1 MNKVVRALMCGVV
14 AIFLLGGVGIFA
26 DNVQSEDKPLTSVN
40 LSGLEA
46 SYAYLGTNY
55 SYINNGYEV
64 DSGCKPVSYMI
75 FVENHTS
82 YDIDDITAQFITK
95 YPNTVSEA
103 FDSFTGGS
111 YSLLPGGGGN
121 SEIVTLQVPQDLT
134 DDEIYKALADNK
146 LQIKVRIDKYEQTQS
161 VKWRRATKQEIRDY
175 AMPNEDEE

>member
-1 MNKVVRALMCGVV
+1 
-14 AIFLLGGVGIFA
+14 
-26 DNVQSEDKPLTSVN
+26 
-40 LSGLEA
+40 
-46 SYAYLGTNY
+46 
-55 SYINNGYEV
+55 
-64 DSGCKPVSYMI
+64 MI

-103 FDSFTGGS
+103 FDSFAGGS

-161 VKWRRATKQEIRDY
+161 VKWRRATKQEIQDY

>member
-46 SYAYLGTNY
+46 SCAYLGTNY

-64 DSGCKPVSYMI
+64 DFGCKPVSYMI

>member
-1 MNKVVRALMCGVV
+1 MNKVVRALICGVV
-14 AIFLLGGVGIFA
+14 VIVLLGGVGIFA

-46 SYAYLGTNY
+46 SCAYLGTNY
-55 SYINNGYEV
+55 RYINNGYEV
-64 DSGCKPVSYMI
+64 DSGCKPVS
-75 FVENHTS
+75 
-82 YDIDDITAQFITK
+82 AQFITK

-103 FDSFTGGS
+103 FDSFVGGS

-161 VKWRRATKQEIRDY
+161 VKWRRATKQEIKDY

>member
-1 MNKVVRALMCGVV
+1 MNKVVRALICGVV
-14 AIFLLGGVGIFA
+14 VIVLLGGVGFFA

-46 SYAYLGTNY
+46 SCAYLGTNY
-55 SYINNGYEV
+55 WYINNVYEV

-103 FDSFTGGS
+103 FDSFAGGS
-111 YSLLPGGGGN
+111 YSLSPGGGGN

-146 LQIKVRIDKYEQTQS
+146 LQIKVRIDKYEQIQS
-161 VKWRRATKQEIRDY
+161 VKWRRATKQEIKDY